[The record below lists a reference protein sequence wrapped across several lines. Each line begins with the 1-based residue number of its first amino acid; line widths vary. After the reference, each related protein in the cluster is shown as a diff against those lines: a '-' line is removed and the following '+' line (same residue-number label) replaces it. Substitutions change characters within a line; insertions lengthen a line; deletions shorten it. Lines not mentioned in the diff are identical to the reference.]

1 MEETRVARSGPPRG
15 AHDPQLRYGTSQ
27 ARWVLGATVLGS
39 GIVFLDGTVVQ
50 IAVPAIG
57 DDLGTSLSEL
67 QWTINA
73 YLVTLSALM
82 LLGGNLGDRFG
93 RRRMFVVG
101 LAGFTLA
108 SLLCGLAPSAGFLIV
123 ARALQGVGG
132 ALLVPGSLSIIAATF
147 HPDDRPKAIGAW
159 SGLAGVASAAGPFLG
174 GWLID
179 SISWRLLFLVN
190 LPLAAAAI
198 WITVRHVPENRSPA
212 QTRLDLPG
220 AALAATAL
228 AGITYAAIEQG
239 GVLRPTAALI
249 GVAAAVAFVV
259 VERRSQHPL
268 LQLDLF
274 ASRQFTGANLS
285 TVAVYAGLGG
295 AFFLVV
301 LQLQFSL
308 GYSALAAGTAL
319 VPFTALLLVV
329 SPAAGQLSQ
338 RIGARVPMTA
348 GPIIAAGGMVLLS
361 RISPGDR
368 YASGVLPGVVIF
380 GLGMSLTVAPLTA
393 AVFASVDEER
403 VGVASGINNAAA
415 RVAGLL
421 AVAALPALSGIPS
434 DGAVEPGLGGGF
446 ATGMRISASI
456 TALGGVIAFAAIR
469 GTARVCSVP
478 QPSVLHS
485 CHDPGVWELP
495 NRDAVGA

>member
-1 MEETRVARSGPPRG
+1 MARSGPLPA
-15 AHDPQLRYGTSQ
+15 AHEPQLRYGTGQ

-50 IAVPAIG
+50 VAVPAIG
-57 DDLGTSLSEL
+57 DDLGTSLSGL
-67 QWTINA
+67 QWTVNA
-73 YLVTLSALM
+73 YLVTLSALL

-101 LAGFTLA
+101 LAGFTFA
-108 SLLCGLAPSAGFLIV
+108 SLLCGLAPSAGFLIL

-190 LPLAAAAI
+190 VPLAAVAI
-198 WITVRHVPENRSPA
+198 WITVRHVPESHDEA

-220 AALAATAL
+220 AALAAMAL
-228 AGITYAAIEQG
+228 ASITYAAIEQDG
-239 GVLRPTAALI
+239 ALRPIAAVV
-249 GVAAAVAFVV
+249 GAAAAVAFVI
-259 VERRSQHPL
+259 VERRSQHPM

-301 LQLQFSL
+301 LRLQFSL
-308 GYSALAAGTAL
+308 GYSALAAGAAL

-329 SPAAGQLSQ
+329 APGAGQLSQ
-338 RIGARVPMTA
+338 RIGARAPMTV

-361 RISPGDR
+361 RISPGDH

-380 GLGMSLTVAPLTA
+380 GLGISLTGAPLTA
-393 AVFASVDEER
+393 AVFASVDDDR
-403 VGVASGINNAAA
+403 AGVASGINNAAA

-421 AVAALPALSGIPS
+421 AVAALPALSGIPT
-434 DGAVEPGLGGGF
+434 DGALASGLGSGF
-446 ATGMRISASI
+446 ATGMRISAAI
-456 TALGGVIAFAAIR
+456 TALGGIIAFAAIR
-469 GTARVCSVP
+469 GTARVSSVH
-478 QPSVLHS
+478 QPSVLHP
-485 CHDPGVWELP
+485 CHDPGIRQRPHRE
-495 NRDAVGA
+495 AVATGAAS